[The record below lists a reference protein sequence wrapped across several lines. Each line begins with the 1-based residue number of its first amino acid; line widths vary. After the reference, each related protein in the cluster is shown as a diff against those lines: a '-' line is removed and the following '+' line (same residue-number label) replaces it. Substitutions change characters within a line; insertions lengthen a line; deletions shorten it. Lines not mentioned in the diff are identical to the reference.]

1 VQEYCVPNIILMGTF
16 WMQYLKSGSSYTWQS
31 VLYEMQTFNRGCI
44 WHVGNGEQIDIWKDS
59 WIQTSP
65 TKKVYTPRGGILI
78 NKVDDLINPVTGR
91 WDEDLVRE
99 LFWSIDATRILEIL
113 IAPSG
118 MEDFV
123 AWHHTKNGFFSKISL
138 SR

>member
-1 VQEYCVPNIILMGTF
+1 
-16 WMQYLKSGSSYTWQS
+16 
-31 VLYEMQTFNRGCI
+31 
-44 WHVGNGEQIDIWKDS
+44 VGNGEQIDIWKDS
-59 WIQTSP
+59 WIPTSP
-65 TKKVYTPRGGILI
+65 TKKVYTPKGGILI